1 MTHRGKKLAE
11 ERAFGRRD
19 HDGHVRR
26 MAESLRIE
34 RVRKWIFVGWT
45 GPFNLIP
52 RWKHVIVGYRYYDQ
66 NGRRVLMPRRMKD
79 ED

>member
-1 MTHRGKKLAE
+1 MTIRGKKLAE

-19 HDGHVRR
+19 HDGLVRDR
-26 MAESLRIE
+26 SDIVRTE
-34 RVRKWIFVGWT
+34 RVRKWLFLGWA

-52 RWKHVIVGYRYYDQ
+52 RWKHATVGFRYFDED
-66 NGRRVLMPRRMKD
+66 GRRVLMPWEMKD

>member
-1 MTHRGKKLAE
+1 MTRRGKKLAE

-19 HDGHVRR
+19 HDGHVRH

-34 RVRKWIFVGWT
+34 RVRKWIFLGWT

-52 RWKHVIVGYRYYDQ
+52 RWKHAVVGYRYYDQ
-66 NGRRVLMPRRMKD
+66 NGRRVLMPWEMKD